1 VIQYMSVT
9 DTQTH
14 TQTQACRQTHDGG
27 IYALSI
33 ASRGKNC
40 DANKHDERRV
50 AVYTIG
56 AKIW

>member
-1 VIQYMSVT
+1 MSVT

-14 TQTQACRQTHDGG
+14 TKTQACRQTHDGG